1 MKSILNRLTHIE
13 GSHQVRIIYACE
25 SGSRAYGSE
34 TSHSDHDVKF
44 IYYRVL
50 KYYLRLT
57 PKSNVIEDLGH
68 NSLEMHGWDLLK
80 ALDLFRKSN
89 PTLYEMLHS
98 PIVYRE
104 NNDLIEELRD
114 LAIKSY
120 SLKRMS
126 FHYLNMANTNVKKIL
141 ENKLQ
146 GTALI
151 KTLFQAARAFLA
163 VTFIVKQKQLP
174 PIKMAELIS
183 PLPLDNQR
191 LFLEILDAKR
201 NNRFLTSAVIESL
214 LEYMQTELEE
224 LQHIIKDLPD
234 QKVDEEPLNHIL
246 WKLLGV

>member
-1 MKSILNRLTHIE
+1 MTSILNRLTEIE
-13 GSHQVRIIYACE
+13 EIYQVRIIYACE

-34 TSHSDHDVKF
+34 TSFSDHDVKF
-44 IYYRVL
+44 IYYRDL
-50 KYYLRLT
+50 KQYLRLT
-57 PKSNVIEDLGH
+57 PKSDVIEDSGH
-68 NSLEMHGWDLLK
+68 NSLELHGWDLLK

-104 NNDLIEELRD
+104 NNDLIKELRE
-114 LAIKSY
+114 LAIKWY

-126 FHYLNMANTNVKKIL
+126 YHYLNMANTNTKKVL

-151 KTLFQAARAFLA
+151 KTLFQATRAFLA
-163 VTFIVKQKQLP
+163 VTFIVNKKQLP
-174 PIKMAELIS
+174 PIKMADLINMQQ
-183 PLPLDNQR
+183 LDNQT
-191 LFLEILDAKR
+191 LFHEILDAKR
-201 NNRFLTSAVIESL
+201 NEKSLSQAVIERL
-214 LEYMQTELEE
+214 LDYMQTEQEE
-224 LQHIIKDLPD
+224 LQQMIKNLPD